1 MQIPFFGLVG
11 LFLAE
16 LVLLFLLSRSLTSAL
31 ARFFYALT
39 RSRGFTIN
47 ILAVIFLPGT
57 ILHELAHLLVAG
69 MMFVPVGRIEILP
82 EIDGDEVRLGSAEI
96 GQTDMLRRTVIGM
109 APIIV
114 GLLVMIGTL
123 WLSYGSLSQETP
135 TWQILLVLYVIFQV
149 SNSMFSSK
157 KDMEGAVA
165 LFVALLVILTAVLAV
180 FYLTNSWVFLAGL
193 KLPQVPLKG
202 FLEKA
207 DLLLLIPLGVDIVF
221 LGLAKFLNLKAG

>member
-1 MQIPFFGLVG
+1 MQVPVFGLAG

-16 LVLLFLLSRSLTSAL
+16 LLLLFLLSRSLTSAL
-31 ARFFYALT
+31 AKFFYTLT
-39 RSRGFTIN
+39 GSRGLTIN

-57 ILHELAHLLVAG
+57 ILHELAHIFVAG

-82 EIDGDEVRLGSAEI
+82 VIDGGEVRLGSAEI

-114 GLLVMIGTL
+114 GLLVMVGTL
-123 WLSYGSLSQETP
+123 WLSYGNLSKETP
-135 TWQILLVLYVIFQV
+135 VWQVLLVLYVIFQV
-149 SNSMFSSK
+149 GNSMFSSK

-165 LFVALLVILTAVLAV
+165 LLVALLVILTAAITVT
-180 FYLTNSWVFLAGL
+180 YLTGLWPFFAGL
-193 KLPQVPLKG
+193 KFPQPPLKG

-207 DLLLLIPLGVDIVF
+207 DLLLLIPLGVDVVF
-221 LGLAKFLNLKAG
+221 LGLAKLLNLKTG